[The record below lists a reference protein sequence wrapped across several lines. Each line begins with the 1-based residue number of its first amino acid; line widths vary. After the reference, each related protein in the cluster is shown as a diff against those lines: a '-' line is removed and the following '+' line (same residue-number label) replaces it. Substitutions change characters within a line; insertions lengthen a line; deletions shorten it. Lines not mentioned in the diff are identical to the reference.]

1 MGKIQALRVRAKEFT
16 LTPVNDCSPHP
27 ESDEADRP

>member
-16 LTPVNDCSPHP
+16 PVNDYSPHP